1 MTAPAGAKPIV
12 TPMPSVSNADA
23 DAAAAAGP
31 GSPEAE
37 ALAAAEAAAAAAKPD
52 EGKPATDDTKPD
64 ADAAKPDADVSL
76 ELDAPADK
84 PKAEV
89 TVEETGVE
97 AFDSVGKMLAEKGVE
112 NAQEILDGFVETGE
126 VSLEH
131 KAAMI
136 EALGEGVASMA
147 FKQLEDTANA
157 MIAEAKKDTN
167 EALDYANQLFNGEDP
182 QTTWGQIKEYIRT
195 PEAGFSEA
203 DIATMNSM
211 LAQGGLAAK
220 LVFDKIHAVYTKD
233 ANNSVPGQLLEGDA
247 GVTGGTFEPIS
258 RLDYTFQMRKAVNE
272 YGEDSFQVKELNR
285 RRTLTMR
292 QGG

>member
-1 MTAPAGAKPIV
+1 MTTPAGAKPII
-12 TPMPSVSNADA
+12 TPMPTPSDV

-37 ALAAAEAAAAAAKPD
+37 AIAAAEAAKAAAAKKD
-52 EGKPATDDTKPD
+52 DGKTAADDKSA
-64 ADAAKPDADVSL
+64 ADAAKTDADVSL
-76 ELDAPADK
+76 ELTTPTDK
-84 PKAEV
+84 PETKV
-89 TVEETGVE
+89 TIEETGVE
-97 AFDSVGKMLAEKGVE
+97 AFDAVGKMLAEKKVA
-112 NAQEILDGFVETGE
+112 NAQEILDNFVETGE
-126 VSLEH
+126 VSLAH

-157 MIAEAKKDTN
+157 MIAEAKKDSN
-167 EALDYANQLFNGEDP
+167 ESLDYANKLFNGEDA
-182 QTTWGQIKEYIRT
+182 QTTWNQIKEYIRT

-203 DIATMNSM
+203 DIDQMNSM

-220 LVFDKIHAVYTKD
+220 LVFDKIHAVYNAD
-233 ANNSVPGQLLEGDA
+233 SNNSNPGQLLEGDA
-247 GVTGGTFEPIS
+247 GVNGGTFEPIS
-258 RLDYTFQMRKAVNE
+258 RLEYTSQMRKAVNE
-272 YGEDSFQVKELNR
+272 FGEESFQVKELNR

>member
-1 MTAPAGAKPIV
+1 MTKDVKAIV
-12 TPMPSVSNADA
+12 TPMPVVSDEDKA
-23 DAAAAAGP
+23 AAAAAGP
-31 GSPEAE
+31 GSPEQKAIDD
-37 ALAAAEAAAAAAKPD
+37 AAAAEKAAADAATAV
-52 EGKPATDDTKPD
+52 ATDDKPP
-64 ADAAKPDADVSL
+64 AKPDADVDL
-76 ELDAPADK
+76 KLDASTDK

-89 TVEETGVE
+89 TVTETGIE

-126 VSLEH
+126 VSLAH

-157 MIAEAKKDTN
+157 MIAEAKQESSDS
-167 EALDYANQLFNGEDP
+167 LDYANKLFNGEDP

-203 DIATMNSM
+203 DIAQMNSM

-220 LVFDKIHAVYTKD
+220 LVFDKIHAVYTAD
-233 ANNSVPGQLLEGDA
+233 ANNSVPGDLLEGDA
-247 GVTGGTFEPIS
+247 GVSGATFKPIS
-258 RLDYTFQMRKAVNE
+258 RLEYTDEMRKAVNA
-272 YGEDSFQVKELNR
+272 YGEDSFQVKDLNR

-292 QGG
+292 QSG